1 MLHCILP
8 NKLVN
13 CVIAYLFI
21 LMTLQDR
28 VGMTLHVL
36 LDKAVYK
43 VELFRSRRGQ
53 NKPKIVTRGMDCL
66 KAVAARST
74 RCHSHRVR

>member
-43 VELFRSRRGQ
+43 VELSRSRRGQ
-53 NKPKIVTRGMDCL
+53 NKPKIVT
-66 KAVAARST
+66 
-74 RCHSHRVR
+74 